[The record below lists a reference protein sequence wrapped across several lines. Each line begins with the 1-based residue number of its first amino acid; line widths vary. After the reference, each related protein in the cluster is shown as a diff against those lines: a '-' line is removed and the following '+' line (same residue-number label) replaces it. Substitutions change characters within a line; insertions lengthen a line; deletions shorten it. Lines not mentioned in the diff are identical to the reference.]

1 MAVLGLRRGTGN
13 QKHRQVGQPTLIAA
27 KMCSSNFELCSIRW
41 KSLLGFQ
48 CRNRLLLSGT
58 PVQNSMAEL
67 WALLHFI
74 MPMLFDSHDEFAE
87 WFSKDI
93 ENVAENKG
101 SIDESNTN
109 HNSFP

>member
-1 MAVLGLRRGTGN
+1 
-13 QKHRQVGQPTLIAA
+13 
-27 KMCSSNFELCSIRW
+27 
-41 KSLLGFQ
+41 
-48 CRNRLLLSGT
+48 
-58 PVQNSMAEL
+58 VQNSMAEL

-101 SIDESNTN
+101 SIDESNKIANT
-109 HNSFP
+109 FPQISLNILIMSWLNPSIIVSAHQLHIILFFQSICPVCT

>member
-1 MAVLGLRRGTGN
+1 
-13 QKHRQVGQPTLIAA
+13 
-27 KMCSSNFELCSIRW
+27 
-41 KSLLGFQ
+41 
-48 CRNRLLLSGT
+48 
-58 PVQNSMAEL
+58 MAEL

-101 SIDESNTN
+101 SIDESNNMKTLGVWL
-109 HNSFP
+109 NSIFKIVSCNRLCSFL

>member
-1 MAVLGLRRGTGN
+1 
-13 QKHRQVGQPTLIAA
+13 
-27 KMCSSNFELCSIRW
+27 
-41 KSLLGFQ
+41 
-48 CRNRLLLSGT
+48 
-58 PVQNSMAEL
+58 MAEL

-101 SIDESNTN
+101 SIDESNK
-109 HNSFP
+109 NSNSVP